1 MENASSMR
9 KEVRNMSEEQKKQA
23 EEIMEATNK
32 LNDQSREIVIAY
44 IRGMADAARVMQIKG
59 QDEN

>member
-1 MENASSMR
+1 MR

>member
-9 KEVRNMSEEQKKQA
+9 KEVRNMSQEQKKQA
-23 EEIMEATNK
+23 HEIMEATNK